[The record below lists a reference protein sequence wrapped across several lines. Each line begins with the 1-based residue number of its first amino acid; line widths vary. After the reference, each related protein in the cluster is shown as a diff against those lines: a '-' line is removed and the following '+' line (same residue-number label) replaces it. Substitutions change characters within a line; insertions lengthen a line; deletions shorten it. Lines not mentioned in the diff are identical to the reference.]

1 MGIDILSMSTSRILK
16 VKQFINFISLKEC
29 LELSQKVTEQ
39 ANSEDIKMYLENF
52 KKQVENRI

>member
-29 LELSQKVTEQ
+29 LELSQKVIER
-39 ANSEDIKMYLENF
+39 ANSEDIKRYLENF
-52 KKQVENRI
+52 KKQIENRI